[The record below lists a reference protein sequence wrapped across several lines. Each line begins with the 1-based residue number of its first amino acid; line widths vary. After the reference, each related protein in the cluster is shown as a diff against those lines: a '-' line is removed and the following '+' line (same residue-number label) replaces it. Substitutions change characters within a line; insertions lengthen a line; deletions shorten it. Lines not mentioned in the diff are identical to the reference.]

1 MELLKQLYA
10 IPSKSGMEARIKSFI
25 LDYLKELDLLVETDD
40 FGNLFITKGVAD
52 IYPCVTAHLDE
63 VHSVEHRTIV
73 EDGDILYAVDEQGGR
88 VGLGADDKNGVWII
102 LNLLRELPVLKVA
115 LFIEEE
121 RVGEVA
127 GCRGSKAC
135 SLDRFDNV
143 AYVLAVDRKGD
154 SEVVI
159 VGKGG
164 IQLCDE
170 DFAHKSIMAKYGYS
184 CVEGGRTDVV
194 ALKERGLKPPCCNI
208 SCGYY
213 NAHKDEEYT
222 DFAHL
227 QKAYNFVRAWVQE
240 TYN

>member
-1 MELLKQLYA
+1 MELLKQLYT

-25 LDYLKELDLLVETDD
+25 LDHLKDLDLLIESDD
-40 FGNLFITKGVAD
+40 FGNLFITKGDAD
-52 IYPCVTAHLDE
+52 IYPCITAHLDE
-63 VHSVEHRTIV
+63 VHTVEHRTIV
-73 EDGDILYAVDEQGGR
+73 NEGDILYAVDEKGSR

-143 AYVLAVDRKGD
+143 AFILAVDRKGA
-154 SEVVI
+154 SEVVT

-164 IQLCDE
+164 IPLCDD
-170 DFAHKSIMAKYGYS
+170 DFAPKSLMEKYGYS

-194 ALKERGLKPPCCNI
+194 ALKERGLKCPCCNI

-213 NAHKDEEYT
+213 NAHKEEEYT
-222 DFAHL
+222 DRNHL
-227 QKAYNFVRAWVQE
+227 RNAYAFVKEWLQMF
-240 TYN
+240 

>member
-63 VHSVEHRTIV
+63 VHTVEHRTIV
-73 EDGDILYAVDEQGGR
+73 EEGDILYAVDEQGGR

-143 AYVLAVDRKGD
+143 AYILAVDRKGD
-154 SEVVI
+154 SEVV
-159 VGKGG
+159 VGGKGG

-170 DFAHKSIMAKYGYS
+170 DFAPKSIMAQYGYS
-184 CVEGGRTDVV
+184 CVDGGRTDVV

-222 DFAHL
+222 DFTHL
-227 QKAYNFVRAWVQE
+227 CKAYNFVRAWVQE